1 MLGFKLNEKNKY
13 VYKNLK
19 VEKDKI
25 YYENNTMLRD
35 IDWCKYKIGDAI
47 YYKNQNGIGL
57 CKKPFIIWSFCIKC
71 KRPNNKIDS
80 KCDTCLISEGN
91 GVASSCNNGYN
102 ICGNCKNIFKYIHE
116 NHLYCKNCIIFENRY
131 SQNKD
136 IKIYQSPTLEDYKI
150 MKIGDKYTYNDISN
164 NTVTRNFKGLCGHCG
179 EQPIENNTYCRSCK
193 KYFGKEYLYNI
204 EKKKNKSK
212 GLFDI
217 DVEYGNI
224 VDNLVFRACE
234 QDKSL
239 KDKKVLD
246 ILYKRYN
253 DKNICKIDA
262 IDRID
267 TINIASNLG
276 YDDIVNEMYM
286 NFVEMMAGN
295 FEIDCNNINKIPK
308 LNTKIKFKLG
318 IADISVG
325 IYALKVK
332 IIKYKKIKN
341 KFYKNINEFYDTC
354 NKNKEEHKKRME
366 LFDAIEKEV
375 EEDIKKE
382 KEEQQNIQIKKLFEK
397 LKENKNRKI
406 KEDNNICKLINKL
419 QNQKVDKL
427 YILSDIGKELKDK
440 NIENE
445 TDFLEQFK
453 DNDIYYIYDLK
464 SKNKTSRFINMC
476 KKLHLL
482 KDEINLE
489 NIISNNLLTSIRD
502 LSQNNFIHLL
512 NLF

>member
-1 MLGFKLNEKNKY
+1 MLGFKLNETN
-13 VYKNLK
+13 
-19 VEKDKI
+19 
-25 YYENNTMLRD
+25 
-35 IDWCKYKIGDAI
+35 
-47 YYKNQNGIGL
+47 
-57 CKKPFIIWSFCIKC
+57 
-71 KRPNNKIDS
+71 
-80 KCDTCLISEGN
+80 GN
-91 GVASSCNNGYN
+91 GVASNCNNGYN
-102 ICGNCKNIFKYIHE
+102 ICFNCKNAFKYIHK
-116 NHLYCKNCIIFENRY
+116 NHLYCKKCIKFQNKY

-136 IKIYQSPTLEDYKI
+136 IKIYQSPTLEDYKN
-150 MKIGDKYTYNDISN
+150 MKIGDKYTYNDLSN
-164 NTVTRNFKGLCGHCG
+164 NTVTRNFKGLCGYCG
-179 EQPIENNTYCRSCK
+179 EQPIEASTYCRSCK
-193 KYFGKEYLYNI
+193 KYFGKEHLYNI
-204 EKKKNKSK
+204 EKKKNKER
-212 GLFDI
+212 GLYKI
-217 DVEYGNI
+217 GEEYGSI
-224 VDNLVFRACE
+224 VDYFIDRACE
-234 QDKSL
+234 QDESL
-239 KDKKVLD
+239 KDEKVLD
-246 ILYKRYN
+246 ILYKRYD
-253 DKNICKIDA
+253 DKNISKTDA

-267 TINIASNLG
+267 TINMAFNLG
-276 YDDIVNEMYM
+276 YGDIVMEMYM

-295 FEIDCNNINKIPK
+295 FDIDCNHISLKTSNINKIPK
-308 LNTKIKFKLG
+308 LNTKIKFNLG

-325 IYALKVK
+325 IYVLKVK
-332 IIKYKKIKN
+332 IIKYKKINN
-341 KFYKNINEFYDTC
+341 KFHKNINEFYDTC

-482 KDEINLE
+482 KDKIKLE